1 MDDSH
6 ITVRSFADESFS
18 DEDVEQE
25 EVSKLS
31 TKRKRDVQDVA
42 ANENR
47 NSEEPEIGS
56 EKDGSVPV
64 PETSDQ
70 PFQKKPKKKTSGVWE
85 YMDTINV
92 KGVERYKCTLC
103 SKLFLKSKTS
113 STSSMKRHLEKCV
126 KAHSGTLQPQLQVR
140 RDGLKPIMSIVSRV
154 RDGIKYIGFSEGR
167 RKKWAEISELLQ
179 IKPKKL
185 ILDVSTRWNTTYHML
200 YCGLQFKQVFPRYAV
215 WDKSFREYVPS
226 EEDWVKVGH
235 VCSLLRV
242 FDDAT
247 RIVSGSE
254 YPTSN
259 LFLSELKRVKEL
271 LDKKVVNSNSY
282 MREMA
287 GTMQEK
293 FDKYWGE
300 SNLMMSIG
308 AVMDPRFKMKLI
320 SFCFP
325 IIYPLEGESEKQ
337 HAHLKVVL
345 NDLYQEYVAE
355 DYNV

>member
-1 MDDSH
+1 MLRLMKEMDSSKNKKKTNAPNIEIIPENAPYMDDSH

-140 RDGLKPIMSIVSRV
+140 RGLGDEVQVSAFVLVTSVV
-154 RDGIKYIGFSEGR
+154 R
-167 RKKWAEISELLQ
+167 WLQ
-179 IKPKKL
+179 
-185 ILDVSTRWNTTYHML
+185 
-200 YCGLQFKQVFPRYAV
+200 
-215 WDKSFREYVPS
+215 
-226 EEDWVKVGH
+226 
-235 VCSLLRV
+235 
-242 FDDAT
+242 
-247 RIVSGSE
+247 
-254 YPTSN
+254 
-259 LFLSELKRVKEL
+259 LKRCSFLVIIFVERNIGVLKGTLQSPL
-271 LDKKVVNSNSY
+271 L
-282 MREMA
+282 
-287 GTMQEK
+287 
-293 FDKYWGE
+293 
-300 SNLMMSIG
+300 
-308 AVMDPRFKMKLI
+308 
-320 SFCFP
+320 
-325 IIYPLEGESEKQ
+325 
-337 HAHLKVVL
+337 
-345 NDLYQEYVAE
+345 
-355 DYNV
+355 